1 MEFGEILSGLL
12 SGLGGLVD
20 IGTNIFKTKYN
31 YETNERDFDYQK
43 SLQQQIFNREDTAVQ
58 RRMEDLKA
66 AGLNPNLA
74 TGQAASAGAV
84 VSRSNTNDLNVG
96 SVLDTVQAIN
106 QIRLQKQEL
115 QNKKVENNILENT
128 RMKES
133 FQNSLDWYKMFADL
147 GYDVQPNLYL
157 DKDNKINFGINFNSN
172 NFDSKG
178 NAYTNRPY
186 RDMVLGRLNNDY
198 DYMIKQL
205 DYLNKNND
213 YLAKELKWQTAE
225 KFMDIA
231 RVGSGFLP
239 GVNFSFSK
247 KR

>member
-1 MEFGEILSGLL
+1 MAFGEILSGIL

-43 SLQQQIFNREDTAVQ
+43 SLQQQIFEREDTAVQ
-58 RRMEDLKA
+58 RRMADLQA

-74 TGQAASAGAV
+74 AGQGASAGAV

-96 SVLDTVQAIN
+96 SVLDTVQAMN

-128 RMKES
+128 KEKEK
-133 FQNSLDWYKMFADL
+133 FEKTLDWYKMFADL
-147 GYDVQPNLYL
+147 GYQVEPDLYL
-157 DKDNKINFGINFNSN
+157 DKDNKINFGINFTSNS
-172 NFDSKG
+172 FDTRG
-178 NAYTNRPY
+178 NAYTNRPF
-186 RDMVLGRLNNDY
+186 RNMVLGRLNNDY
-198 DYMIKQL
+198 DYMMKQL

-231 RVGSGFLP
+231 RVGSNFLP
-239 GVNFSFSK
+239 GVNFSFK
-247 KR
+247 K